1 MATHFSV
8 FALEISW
15 TEEPDELWGPR
26 GHKELD
32 MTERIKQ
39 KKKQKISKGGS
50 YLERFFLMIIRKFE
64 ILNRILYS

>member
-1 MATHFSV
+1 MATHSSV

-32 MTERIKQ
+32 MTERLKQ
-39 KKKQKISKGGS
+39 NKTKKSAK
-50 YLERFFLMIIRKFE
+50 EDPT
-64 ILNRILYS
+64 

>member
-15 TEEPDELWGPR
+15 TEEADELWGPR

-32 MTERIKQ
+32 MTERLKQ
-39 KKKQKISKGGS
+39 KKNKKSAK
-50 YLERFFLMIIRKFE
+50 EDPT
-64 ILNRILYS
+64 